1 MSSVS
6 PSFFNCSTRCD
17 MENRL
22 LADKSLTTV
31 YNSLKMIEFFGK
43 LTESETRKKISIL
56 KEYQDLKRFV
66 CDQLEV
72 NYEFCINEKVMEK
85 QAKNFIE
92 KHSAPANS
100 AIAEDVILHQVDQ
113 LLNAQM
119 SNRAETPPKVDHS
132 KCLEKSQKLKSQLDE
147 AIIDRDKT
155 KRVLQQRLEE
165 NRNESK
171 SYKERIKDLHAQIK
185 SLKSEKEQQDMKIKK
200 LTTEADKAIQEK
212 CKLKL
217 HVEQRSKEIKQQM
230 KEMKRKISTMPVK
243 DARIAE
249 LEKQL
254 REQKWTDENSDPENS
269 RPECS
274 ICTDNY
280 SPSHQPV
287 G

>member
-1 MSSVS
+1 
-6 PSFFNCSTRCD
+6 

-22 LADKSLTTV
+22 RADKSLATV
-31 YNSLKMIEFFGK
+31 YSSLKMIEFFGK
-43 LTESETRKKISIL
+43 LTESEAKKKVSIL
-56 KEYQDLKRFV
+56 KDYQDLKRFV

-72 NYEFCINEKVMEK
+72 NYEFCLNEKVMEK
-85 QAKNFIE
+85 HAKNFIE

-100 AIAEDVILHQVDQ
+100 AIAEEVILHQVDQ

-119 SNRAETPPKVDHS
+119 SDRAQTPLKVDHS

-147 AIIDRDKT
+147 AINDRNKT
-155 KRVLQQRLEE
+155 KRFMEQRFEE

-171 SYKERIKDLHAQIK
+171 SYKERIKELHVQIK
-185 SLKSEKEQQDMKIKK
+185 SLKVENEQKEIKIKK
-200 LTTEADKAIQEK
+200 LTSEAEKAIQEK
-212 CKLKL
+212 TKLKL

-254 REQKWTDENSDPENS
+254 REQKFTGEDSDSENC